1 MASEIEVEA
10 LRAVPIFR
18 TTEPRLLQ
26 LLAFLSERE
35 VFRDGETLCE
45 QGEHGDSAFVIL
57 DGNAEIWVSGA
68 EGRAKVATLGKH
80 QIVGEMAVICDIPRT
95 ADVVASGEVTA
106 LRIGKDQLLRMLRDA
121 PDMALEMMRSLAQR
135 LHETTLALSSARQ
148 A

>member
-1 MASEIEVEA
+1 MASEVEVEA

-35 VFRDGETLCE
+35 DFRDGELLCR
-45 QGEHGDSAFVIL
+45 QGEHGDSAYVL
-57 DGNAEIWVSGA
+57 LAGQADIWVSGPQ
-68 EGRAKVATLGKH
+68 GRAKVASLGRNE
-80 QIVGEMAVICDIPRT
+80 IVGEMAVICDIPRT
-95 ADVVASGEVTA
+95 ADVVASGDVSA

-135 LHETTLALSSARQ
+135 LNDTTMALSARG
-148 A
+148 